1 MVTYV
6 TLGISVNNI
15 QLNFCNTKCSKC
27 GEEKEG
33 AIVLEEQK

>member
-6 TLGISVNNI
+6 TLGISVNKS
-15 QLNFCNTKCSKC
+15 QVDFFNTKCSKC